1 MSEDSGATT
10 PFADLTSAWMQ
21 LGETAVKSATVMNR
35 AALGTSMDN
44 GKTHDGTD
52 KTEKPAESADVQPG
66 SVPSLAFE
74 DEDWQYER
82 SVERADAITVGDS
95 VTFSKPIDDDDVE
108 RFALASGDTN
118 RLHLDAEFAED
129 SRFQGRIAHGTL
141 VSGLI
146 SAALAR
152 LPGLTI
158 YLSQDLEFRGP
169 VRIGERVTATV
180 EVVEALGND
189 QYRLS
194 TIVSDD
200 EGETIIDGEAVVL
213 IDDLPAE

>member
-1 MSEDSGATT
+1 MSEDTGATI

-21 LGETAVKSATVMNR
+21 LGESAVKSATAMNR
-35 AALGTSMDN
+35 AAIGVAVDN
-44 GKTHDGTD
+44 GEPHDDNGARPGTD
-52 KTEKPAESADVQPG
+52 GATVRSG
-66 SVPSLAFE
+66 SIPSLAFE
-74 DEDWQYER
+74 GKDWQFER

-95 VTFSKPIDDDDVE
+95 VSFSKSIDDEDIE

-118 RLHLDAEFAED
+118 RLHIDEAFAED
-129 SRFQGRIAHGTL
+129 SRFGGRIAHGTL

-169 VRIGERVTATV
+169 VRIDDRVTATV
-180 EVVEALGND
+180 EVIEALGND

-194 TIVSDD
+194 TIVSDE

>member
-1 MSEDSGATT
+1 MSEDSGVRT

-21 LGETAVKSATVMNR
+21 LGESALKSATAMNR
-35 AALGTSMDN
+35 AAIGASIDD
-44 GKTHDGTD
+44 GETHDD
-52 KTEKPAESADVQPG
+52 ADVQVTDDADVGPG
-66 SVPSLAFE
+66 SIPSLAFE
-74 DEDWQYER
+74 DEDWQFER
-82 SVERADAITVGDS
+82 SVEQADAITVGDN
-95 VTFSKPIDDDDVE
+95 VVFSKPIDEADVQ

-118 RLHLDAEFAED
+118 RLHIDDEFAGD
-129 SRFQGRIAHGTL
+129 SRFGGRIAHGTL

-169 VRIGERVTATV
+169 VRIGERISATV
-180 EVVEALGND
+180 EVIEALGND

-194 TIVSDD
+194 TIVSDED
-200 EGETIIDGEAVVL
+200 GETIIDGEAVVL

>member
-1 MSEDSGATT
+1 MSEDSGFTT

-21 LGETAVKSATVMNR
+21 LGESAVKSATVMNR
-35 AALGTSMDN
+35 AAIGASIDN
-44 GKTHDGTD
+44 GKPHDDSGED
-52 KTEKPAESADVQPG
+52 RLAEDANLQPG
-66 SVPSLAFE
+66 SIPSLAFE
-74 DEDWQYER
+74 GEDWSFER

-118 RLHLDAEFAED
+118 RLHIDDVFAED
-129 SRFQGRIAHGTL
+129 SRFGGRIAHGTL

-180 EVVEALGND
+180 EVIEALGND

-194 TIVSDD
+194 TIVSDED
-200 EGETIIDGEAVVL
+200 GETIIDGEAVVL